1 MKTVLFVP
9 GFQED
14 LMTRDYKS
22 AIKAIES
29 CGYKVQFVPI
39 KWQRTTITHWVAE
52 LEAVYSKLDPANT
65 VLAGFSYGSMTAFM
79 AATKRNPSQL
89 WLFSFS
95 PYFADDIPKLK
106 KSWLN
111 NIGHRRVDAFKNL
124 DFNML
129 AKQITC
135 PTLIIL
141 GEVEAEKY
149 PLLDRRAKLA
159 HEKITGS
166 TLVIAPDSDH
176 DVGDPNYVKTIKAA
190 IEKL

>member
-1 MKTVLFVP
+1 MKTVLFAP

-14 LMTRDYKS
+14 LDTRDYKS
-22 AIKAIES
+22 AIKAIEG

-65 VLAGFSYGSMTAFM
+65 ILAGFSYGSMTAFM
-79 AATKRNPSQL
+79 VATKRNPSQL

-95 PYFADDIPKLK
+95 PYFSDDIPKLK

-111 NIGHRRVDAFKNL
+111 NIGHRRVGAFKSL
-124 DFNML
+124 DFDAL

-135 PTLIIL
+135 PTLIVL
-141 GEVEAEKY
+141 GAIEAKKY

-159 HEKITGS
+159 HKKIAGS
-166 TLVIAPDSDH
+166 KLIIADDSDH
-176 DVGDPNYVKTIKAA
+176 DVGDPNYVEA
-190 IEKL
+190 IRAVIG